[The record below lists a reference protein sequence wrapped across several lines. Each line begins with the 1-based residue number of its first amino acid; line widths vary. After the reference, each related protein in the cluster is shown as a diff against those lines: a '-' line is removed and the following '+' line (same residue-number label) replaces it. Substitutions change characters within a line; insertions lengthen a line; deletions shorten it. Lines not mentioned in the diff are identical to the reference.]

1 MAQRKSRTP
10 ATTKNVK
17 KNSYRMLN
25 DKEVRPV
32 KYFGKHA
39 GHGTYMAGT
48 VDGELVRDNT
58 GRPLPY
64 KTI

>member
-1 MAQRKSRTP
+1 MARRKTRTP

-39 GHGTYMAGT
+39 GHGTYMAGMI
-48 VDGELVRDNT
+48 GQELVLDSS
-58 GRPLPY
+58 GKPLPY
-64 KTI
+64 KVI

>member
-1 MAQRKSRTP
+1 MAQRKTRTP

-17 KNSYRMLN
+17 RNSYRMLD

-39 GHGTYMAGT
+39 GHGTFMAGT
-48 VDGELVRDNT
+48 VDGELVVDSA
-58 GRPLPY
+58 GRPKPY

>member
-1 MAQRKSRTP
+1 MARRKTRTP

-39 GHGTYMAGT
+39 GYGTYMAGMI
-48 VDGELVRDNT
+48 DQELVLDSS
-58 GRPLPY
+58 GKPLPY
-64 KTI
+64 KVI